1 MSYPL
6 ASLDLIEGVAVV
18 LLGQRSE
25 VGGRKVVVVAV
36 LLLVGAVLG
45 VVAAFAGRWFA
56 EAGAG
61 SYDVRAVVTVHDS
74 ETTEGQN
81 GPSTTWR
88 SEALAEDGRAMRLP
102 GDEAFGL
109 ADPVVVR
116 LSSLTDR
123 VLAVRGA
130 DGGLVKFHDLAAKAV
145 LMPVGAVAVLIV
157 GWGLVRARRWIAREY
172 EAGLAWALA
181 GALFAAAVVLT
192 PAGLGRGAFDGATT
206 VPVTDL
212 SRIDLRKGAPPPVVE
227 RGGVARSGAVTVRA
241 LEVRHG
247 APAGAAQ
254 WLGEFDVLA
263 VLVEEIRQVE
273 GQPVAVRLVADGHG
287 APERVDDCAGAPGA
301 LTEEPSAPG
310 TRTGLLCFA
319 VPPGFA
325 PSYLLLGTLGDRVL
339 LTL

>member
-1 MSYPL
+1 M
-6 ASLDLIEGVAVV
+6 V
-18 LLGQRSE
+18 LLGERSE
-25 VGGRKVVVVAV
+25 VGGRKVVAAAV

-45 VVAAFAGRWFA
+45 VVAAFSGRWFA
-56 EAGAG
+56 EAVAG
-61 SYDVRAVVTVHDS
+61 SYEVRAVVTVHDS

-88 SEALAEDGRAMRLP
+88 SEALAEGGRALRLP

-109 ADPVVVR
+109 AEPVVVR

-130 DGGLVKFHDLAAKAV
+130 DGGLVKFHDLSVKAV
-145 LMPVGAVAVLIV
+145 LMPLGAVAVLIA
-157 GWGLVRARRWIAREY
+157 GWVLIRARRWVAREFR
-172 EAGLAWALA
+172 AGSAYAVV
-181 GALFAAAVVLT
+181 GALLAAAVVLT
-192 PAGLGRGAFDGATT
+192 PAGLGRGAFAGATT

-212 SRIDLRKGAPPPVVE
+212 SQVDLRRGTPPPVVE
-227 RGGVARSGAVTVRA
+227 RGGVARPGDVTVRV
-241 LEVRHG
+241 LDVRHG

-254 WLGEFDVLA
+254 WSGEFDVLA
-263 VLVEEIRQVE
+263 VLVEETRPA
-273 GQPVAVRLVADGHG
+273 GAQPVAVRLVADRHG
-287 APERVDDCAGAPGA
+287 APERVADCAGAPGA
-301 LTEEPSAPG
+301 LTDAPSAPG

-325 PSYLLLGTLGDRVL
+325 PSYLLLGTLEDRVL